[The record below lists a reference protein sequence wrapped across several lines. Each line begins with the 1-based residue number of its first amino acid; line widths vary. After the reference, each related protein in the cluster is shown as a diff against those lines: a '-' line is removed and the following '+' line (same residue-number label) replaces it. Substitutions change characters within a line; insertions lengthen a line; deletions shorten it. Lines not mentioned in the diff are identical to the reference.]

1 MPTLSTKVEALYAH
15 SRIASPVRV
24 KRGRFLELLD
34 HIMGWVDTD
43 YESMPATQLAL
54 LDAAAMAFT
63 NFGFA
68 AASIDVIA
76 AQIGATKGSVY
87 YHYRSKAD
95 LFFAVHK
102 RAMVLNLR
110 AQLPVV
116 QDKSLDAVQK
126 LQSMSYRHAMVMME
140 YLHYQRVTVQG
151 VELHQSTT
159 TSVSQRDA
167 LKEVV
172 AMRDAYEHL
181 FESVLREGM
190 ASGSLA
196 AVDPSLASKGILG
209 SLNWITVWYRPRKG
223 DTFTSRHHIAE
234 QLARQV
240 THGVSREAPPL
251 LGAVMARPTVPQAGS
266 SR

>member
-1 MPTLSTKVEALYAH
+1 MDVPK
-15 SRIASPVRV
+15 
-24 KRGRFLELLD
+24 
-34 HIMGWVDTD
+34 HILAWVDTD
-43 YESMPATQLAL
+43 YEAMPATQLAL
-54 LDAAAMAFT
+54 LDAAAKAFT

-110 AQLPVV
+110 AQLPMVL
-116 QDKSLDAVQK
+116 DRSLDPLQK
-126 LQSMSYRHAMVMME
+126 LQAMAYRHAMVMME

-151 VELHQSTT
+151 VELHQQTT
-159 TSVSQRDA
+159 TTPSEREA

-172 AMRDAYEHL
+172 AMRDAYESL
-181 FESVLREGM
+181 FEQVLRDGI
-190 ASGSLA
+190 AAGSLA
-196 AVDPSLASKGILG
+196 DVEPSLASKAILG
-209 SLNWITVWYRPRKG
+209 SLNWITVWYRPREG
-223 DTFTSRHHIAE
+223 DTFSSRHGIAE

-251 LGAVMARPTVPQAGS
+251 PSSLISRNAAARPAGKP
-266 SR
+266 R

>member
-1 MPTLSTKVEALYAH
+1 MPTRSPRSDASRTRSSIGHPARVE
-15 SRIASPVRV
+15 
-24 KRGRFLELLD
+24 RGQSVGLPD
-34 HIMGWVDTD
+34 NIVGWVDTD

-54 LDAAAMAFT
+54 LDAAAKAFT

-110 AQLPVV
+110 AQLPVM
-116 QDKSLDAVQK
+116 QDKSLDPVQK
-126 LQSMSYRHAMVMME
+126 LQGMAYRHAMVMME

-159 TSVSQRDA
+159 TSASEREA

-181 FESVLREGM
+181 FESVLREGI
-190 ASGSLA
+190 ASGGLA
-196 AVDPSLASKGILG
+196 SVEPSLASKGILG
-209 SLNWITVWYRPRKG
+209 SLNWITVWYRPREG
-223 DTFTSRHHIAE
+223 DTFSSRHKIAE

-240 THGVSREAPPL
+240 THGVAREAAPL
-251 LGAVMARPTVPQAGS
+251 AAAVTCATPQPAG
-266 SR
+266 RRQ